1 MLGLRLSD
9 RQAKWIAFFK
19 LIVLA
24 RVGYAAVLFVQSRLE
39 LLGVPTIL
47 STDEH
52 MVALLFTLN
61 PFIHAL
67 WTVYVAGYVAAAIL
81 IWRNDP
87 RGPLV
92 YIAAF
97 LLDAVMW
104 IAISFFPFYELAW
117 SGMSVV
123 IDMGFNLLDLGLI
136 TVMLLWFRP
145 RLLQSSASG
154 A

>member
-24 RVGYAAVLFVQSRLE
+24 RVGYAAVLFVLSRLE

-52 MVALLFTLN
+52 MVALLFSLN

-97 LLDAVMW
+97 LLDAALNLPMDLKQV
-104 IAISFFPFYELAW
+104 ELTA
-117 SGMSVV
+117 VDQDQFARL
-123 IDMGFNLLDLGLI
+123 ILRDLAHN
-136 TVMLLWFRP
+136 F
-145 RLLQSSASG
+145 A
-154 A
+154 AN